1 MTVTEIRN
9 SQKNL
14 KASNEELLLKS
25 AASEPKIEQSF
36 REITHTKIRQSDLTN
51 LKYRHELPLRVS
63 AGLSPASPESTQS
76 PFYRRLNSIEC
87 NL

>member
-14 KASNEELLLKS
+14 KASDEKLLLKS
-25 AASEPKIEQSF
+25 AASEPDIEQSF

-51 LKYRHELPLRVS
+51 LKYRNGLPLRVS
-63 AGLSPASPESTQS
+63 AGLSPASPESTQPS
-76 PFYRRLNSIEC
+76 LHRGLNSGEC
-87 NL
+87 N